1 MCFLP
6 ILFSF
11 YELFYQGMKRGLQG
25 GRSFT
30 SLHMGKIS
38 FTTYF
43 DHLLAFTLNSFSA
56 FHDAQIPKMTPHHHS
71 AAPGSSRPR
80 LNSTQ
85 HASTINDPHILLQ
98 PTVYDI

>member
-38 FTTYF
+38 FTTY
-43 DHLLAFTLNSFSA
+43 SFSA